1 MRGSGRWSRS
11 SQASRSRDKLRPV
24 AKRLILLMLAL
35 SACDSRAEQ
44 EPAPANA
51 ALAAQPVRDEHRGL
65 QLAPQWLAGRWQTG
79 EGECG
84 AGDTFFTLAPDGAYA
99 FMQEAG
105 RWSLAGDALT
115 ITVTQPGEDGGGQAG
130 DRHTSRV
137 TIIGPNEAEFRAEG
151 GQPIRV
157 FRCTN

>member
-1 MRGSGRWSRS
+1 
-11 SQASRSRDKLRPV
+11 V

-65 QLAPQWLAGRWQTG
+65 QLTPQWLAGRWQTG

-84 AGDTFFTLAPDGAYA
+84 AGDTFFT
-99 FMQEAG
+99 
-105 RWSLAGDALT
+105 LAGDALT